1 MIWINWLLSFNV
13 GHLKDMFVQ
22 NLMMEEKVF
31 NAISERS
38 VKHVPQCINLTTVTN
53 VRNFFFKLGI
63 HPEKIQI
70 INTYFKISCTVCLSI
85 CKLKLYCIY
94 EFNFQ
99 IMNSMAT
106 ALRSYT
112 QLVLCV
118 IFILELY
125 YIYEFNFKM
134 KNVITA

>member
-1 MIWINWLLSFNV
+1 
-13 GHLKDMFVQ
+13 
-22 NLMMEEKVF
+22 
-31 NAISERS
+31 
-38 VKHVPQCINLTTVTN
+38 
-53 VRNFFFKLGI
+53 
-63 HPEKIQI
+63 
-70 INTYFKISCTVCLSI
+70 
-85 CKLKLYCIY
+85 
-94 EFNFQ
+94 
-99 IMNSMAT
+99 MAT